1 MSWEYQFEDRALR
14 ELKRLGKTDQERV
27 LRYLKHRIIASG
39 DPKAFG
45 KALRHQLVGLW
56 RYRIGDVR
64 MICRIEDNL
73 LVVLVVKIGH
83 RRDVYE

>member
-1 MSWEYQFEDRALR
+1 MSWVYQFEDRALR

-27 LRYLKHRIIASG
+27 LRYLKQRVVASG

-45 KALRHQLVGLW
+45 KSLRHQLAGLW

-64 MICRIEDNL
+64 MICRIEDAR
-73 LVVLVVKIGH
+73 LVVLVVKVGH
-83 RRDVYE
+83 RRDVYD